1 MWSDKFDT
9 KDFRKCI
16 DDYTLDELE
25 FLYNFF
31 DDELYIIQ
39 MTFNCCQVIYNRDQ
53 LDMQRELCLDYRDFI
68 KEKIISKKENKND

>member
-68 KEKIISKKENKND
+68 KEKITLKKENKND